1 MKKLEMLK
9 ELNDKLKSFPFETT
23 VAKEISKMNLDGI
36 SKQYENAEDDIEN
49 AIVWSVNS
57 LKNLLSNRPLRTLDE
72 NISYNESILKTSQT
86 V

>member
-36 SKQYENAEDDIEN
+36 SKQYKNAEDDIEN